1 MPNNRLK
8 LDGLTSEQCEMLDDM
23 WEADTQ
29 EALVSYF
36 HTLNYDQLQIALT
49 LHDILI
55 QESYE
60 DVIQQDFGIGKSMLR
75 TIGIKLD

>member
-1 MPNNRLK
+1 MKNNRMK
-8 LDGLTSEQCEMLDDM
+8 IDGLTQEQCDMLDDM
-23 WEADTQ
+23 WKADTQ
-29 EALVSYF
+29 EDLVSYF
-36 HTLNYDQLQIALT
+36 HTLNHDQLQIALT

-60 DVIQQDFGIGKSMLR
+60 DIIQQDSDIGKNMLR